1 MPATCGAGLSKTGST
16 DGDHEIHP
24 KGLRIEGKRCRVN
37 AVALCSGPGGRRFKS
52 SLPDQ
57 SFQALKSYFWFFRH
71 TAVDD
76 FVDGSVFLFF
86 QLKFNSIDSRTIE
99 CESAKNYNQNA
110 R

>member
-1 MPATCGAGLSKTGST
+1 MRGFREPFEVRDL
-16 DGDHEIHP
+16 P
-24 KGLRIEGKRCRVN
+24 KFREKNQVRGQ
-37 AVALCSGPGGRRFKS
+37 RFKS